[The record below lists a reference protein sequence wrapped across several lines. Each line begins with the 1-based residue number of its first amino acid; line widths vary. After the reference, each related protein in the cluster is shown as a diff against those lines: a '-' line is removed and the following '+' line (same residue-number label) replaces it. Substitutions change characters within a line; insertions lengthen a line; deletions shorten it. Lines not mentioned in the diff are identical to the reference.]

1 MKRFYKSAGV
11 TETPDGFGIA
21 LDGKPVRTPAKLPL
35 TIPTRALAEAIAEE
49 WLAQGE
55 TVDPKRLPLT
65 RLASIALD
73 LVAPRRAD
81 VIAEVTK
88 YAGTDLVC
96 YRAEQPAE
104 LAARQHTAWQPLID
118 WATLRFD
125 APLTVTASI
134 LPVAQSPAS
143 LKALEA
149 AVAAYDSHRL
159 AALHLA
165 TAACGSLVVA
175 LALIEG
181 RIDAEAAFASAELDE
196 SYEIERWGEDAEQAK
211 RRAGLKEDIAL
222 VARFVS
228 LLAEIALQNHPPLAP
243 CAQ

>member
-1 MKRFYKSAGV
+1 MKRFYRSAGV
-11 TETPDGFGIA
+11 TETPEGFGVV
-21 LDGKPVRTPAKLPL
+21 LDEKPVRTPAKRPL
-35 TIPTRALAEAIAEE
+35 AVPTRALAEAIAAE

-55 TVDPKRLPLT
+55 SVDPRQLPLT

-73 LVAPRRAD
+73 LVAPRREA
-81 VIAEVTK
+81 VVAEVVK

-96 YRAEQPAE
+96 YRAAEPPE
-104 LAARQHTAWQPLID
+104 LAARQHAAWQPLID
-118 WATLRFD
+118 WVALRFD
-125 APLTVTASI
+125 APLTVTAGI
-134 LPVAQSPAS
+134 LPVAQPAAS
-143 LKALEA
+143 LKALETA
-149 AVAAYDSHRL
+149 IAAYGTHRL

-196 SYEIERWGEDAEQAK
+196 SYEIERWGEDAEQAR

-222 VARFVS
+222 AARFAS
-228 LLAEIALQNHPPLAP
+228 LLAD
-243 CAQ
+243 